1 MLSKEFITERGRN
14 SSDEF
19 AVDPNAKP
27 AEIPAWLKKAGTWLG
42 NKIGLK
48 EPVALPDYTASNQQ
62 DAAARSGYTGID
74 PVQRQQ
80 AGMAPAT
87 QQEINRY
94 MRDNPAVVGGLTDRN
109 GNPIASGG
117 AQEVERAARA
127 AAPRRGADFD
137 VDAEVGAVDPAVIGN
152 RFKTPRELGFQPG
165 GSTTPSGGKP
175 GESTRAQAAA
185 STGAGEYLPGTFSN
199 DMALDR
205 MKAAAGIP
213 AAVPAAA
220 TPEVEIGAPIPA
232 RSLKANT
239 QPAVKKSFDE
249 PVAAAA
255 APMKGGYGSGM
266 NNPSVAQQTRVSESD
281 TNRILEL
288 AGLLKSSEF
297 LNEADSASPTY
308 HNMGLKQQ
316 PMPAPGSTVAWDAPL
331 YVNPSD
337 SMGAPLPSGDPIENV
352 KAGIQDAKEFYDLAR
367 KAGMPIGDAI
377 PLAYKAGVM
386 TATGDIG
393 GMVQA
398 VTATSNKNFVK
409 GIQQLKSTIKD
420 YTDLYAQMLPTSEY
434 YKKNIAPNPQLKAQ
448 ADEFIKTNMT
458 PQQFAQS
465 IQQAEA
471 TLKAPSTMPTQA
483 SPTVPSA
490 QAALGRPASQPA
502 APPTNETTELNRIL
516 QLSGMELIA
525 EGSTKSI
532 TVQRGDTLSRIAADN
547 STTVSAIVKLN
558 NIANPDRIYPG
569 DVIRIPG
576 GQGDPGGRVKRQAQ
590 SPAPDIDSDT
600 DTDSDNSSR
609 VERAWLNM
617 IAREESSDDY
627 NAINFEAKKA
637 MKKGTMR
644 ITGKPGQHP
653 FDGQSGVTAA
663 GRYQMLY
670 NTWKTAAK
678 LAGVDPNDF
687 SPKNQDRA
695 AFALAKNEYKRKY
708 PNRDLVAD
716 LQDPKRVDQA
726 VRWSTGPWSVEAGG
740 PGFSTQDYVSA
751 LSDIRAA

>member
-27 AEIPAWLKKAGTWLG
+27 AEIPAWLKKAGSWLG

-62 DAAARSGYTGID
+62 DAAARSRYTGID

-109 GNPIASGG
+109 GNPIVSGG

-152 RFKTPRELGFQPG
+152 RFKTPRELGFYPG
-165 GSTTPSGGKP
+165 GSTASAAENP
-175 GESTRAQAAA
+175 GDIT
-185 STGAGEYLPGTFSN
+185 
-199 DMALDR
+199 LDKI
-205 MKAAAGIP
+205 KAAAGIP

-220 TPEVEIGAPIPA
+220 AAEVEIGAPIPT

-239 QPAVKKSFDE
+239 QPLVKKSFDE
-249 PVAAAA
+249 PVASAP

-266 NNPSVAQQTRVSESD
+266 NNPSVAQQTRVAESD

-297 LNEADSASPTY
+297 LNEETTA
-308 HNMGLKQQ
+308 
-316 PMPAPGSTVAWDAPL
+316 PMA
-331 YVNPSD
+331 
-337 SMGAPLPSGDPIENV
+337 
-352 KAGIQDAKEFYDLAR
+352 
-367 KAGMPIGDAI
+367 
-377 PLAYKAGVM
+377 
-386 TATGDIG
+386 
-393 GMVQA
+393 
-398 VTATSNKNFVK
+398 
-409 GIQQLKSTIKD
+409 
-420 YTDLYAQMLPTSEY
+420 
-434 YKKNIAPNPQLKAQ
+434 
-448 ADEFIKTNMT
+448 
-458 PQQFAQS
+458 
-465 IQQAEA
+465 
-471 TLKAPSTMPTQA
+471 
-483 SPTVPSA
+483 
-490 QAALGRPASQPA
+490 QPA
-502 APPTNETTELNRIL
+502 ATAGQQFVGTGSSSDLEMSDTIAMTNATSQMLKKKYGNRPPPGNGIELKYYNQQKQTVADPAKPGNYLTTVTFTPIESKLSPAISFKPSMDPNQDFDYFINGQQVKPGDAFFDRIKQIHSSLGAGAVPTQPEATTNETAELDRIL
-516 QLSGMELIA
+516 RLSGMEFIS
-525 EGSTKSI
+525 EDSTKSV
-532 TVQRGDTLSRIAADN
+532 TVQRGDTLGKIARDN

-576 GQGDPGGRVKRQAQ
+576 GQGDPGGRAKRQAQ

-726 VRWSTGPWSVEAGG
+726 VRGSTGPWSVEAGG